1 MKKLVILSILFCC
14 YFHSFSQNKHKLSSI
29 DFVEVMN
36 NNHAE
41 TLFYYQNNWKALHK
55 SALKKGY
62 IESYNLLEIE
72 PSEATPYHFILITTY
87 GNKEQYDNRENH
99 FQELIKASG
108 GLKLLNDKEPA
119 DFRNI
124 IHGQD
129 PVTNR

>member
-1 MKKLVILSILFCC
+1 MKKLVVLSILFCC
-14 YFHSFSQNKHKLSSI
+14 YFQSFSQNNHKLSSI
-29 DFVEVMN
+29 DFVEVVN

-41 TLFYYQNNWKALHK
+41 TLFYYQNNWKALRE

-129 PVTNR
+129 PVINR